1 MLVKIGLNLILP
13 SLVLMFAGSR
23 LGWPPWVV
31 LLVALVGPLGYGIY
45 ELVQKRKI
53 DPVSALGVVSVL
65 ATGGIGLLQLDAGWV
80 AVKEAAIPGVLGAV
94 MLGSAATP
102 YPAVRTFLFDAGVLD
117 VPKIQ
122 ARIADRGTQRDLTF
136 ILRVGTVLLSLSF
149 FLSAA
154 LNYGLAVWI
163 VKSPSGTEAFNAE
176 LGEMTAWSFP
186 IITVP
191 SLAASIGVMAW
202 LLLGLRRVTG
212 LGFDELTGERSEGA
226 S

>member
-191 SLAASIGVMAW
+191 SLAS
-202 LLLGLRRVTG
+202 
-212 LGFDELTGERSEGA
+212 
-226 S
+226 